1 MKKKLVLAVILTVV
15 LILAYNILG
24 QITAAL
30 KAEERLQEAVEKLHS
45 LEVKNK
51 ELKKKLEFVQTA
63 DFIEREARDKLGL
76 VREGE
81 TLVVIPDEK
90 IRLILNQDREKENI
104 RLPNW
109 LGWWRVFFK

>member
-1 MKKKLVLAVILTVV
+1 MKKKLFFVAILTIV

-24 QITAAL
+24 QITSAL

-51 ELKKKLEFVQTA
+51 ELKKKLEAVKTP

-90 IRLILNQDREKENI
+90 IKLVLNRERQEVEA